1 MDKFKA
7 FIIIITCTVLMLTG
21 CTIINPA
28 DPRVTII
35 DDNFFS
41 DLTITAVKTT
51 PHYGDLM
58 EVQVTGRNDTS
69 SYNKL
74 EYKIEWLDNNEM
86 LIPSV
91 ISGWTQFPGFE
102 NSEFRFKAV
111 APTMSATD
119 FRIIIRRREN

>member
-1 MDKFKA
+1 MIRFNVCR
-7 FIIIITCTVLMLTG
+7 IITICIILFLTG
-21 CTIINPA
+21 CTSMNSI

-35 DDNFFS
+35 DDPFFS
-41 DLTITAVKTT
+41 DLTITEVKIT
-51 PHYGDLM
+51 PHYGDFM

-69 SYNKL
+69 TYNKL

-91 ISGWTQFPGFE
+91 MSGWTKFPGFE

-119 FRIIIRRREN
+119 FRIKIRREN